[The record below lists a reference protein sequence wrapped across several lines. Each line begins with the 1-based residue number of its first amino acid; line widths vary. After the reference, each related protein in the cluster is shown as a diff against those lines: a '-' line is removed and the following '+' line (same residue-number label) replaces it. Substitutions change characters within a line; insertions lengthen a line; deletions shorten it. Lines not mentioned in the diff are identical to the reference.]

1 MTANKRY
8 QWTLIGVL
16 SLHFGVVFFDR
27 NAFGNLTPFIVEDM
41 HLTNTQIGYIGGAF
55 ALAWAIAGLAMGS
68 LSDRFGH
75 RKAILVVATLVFSLS
90 SVLSG
95 LAPTFLMMLG
105 ARMVMGIAEGGIM
118 PITQT
123 LIAAEVAP
131 ERRGLAQGITQNL
144 GANVLANWLGPIIVV
159 WMANEFGWRNAFYL
173 VALPGFMMAL
183 VIALFVRDPKEL
195 DNRPKPTWK
204 EARSLLLDPTIL
216 VCALIAVL
224 LVAYYVIFAYFMP
237 LYLTQVKGFEPVAM
251 ATILGS
257 MGFGAIAVAV
267 LVPGLSDR
275 VGRKPVAFVAGLMG
289 AIMPLGAVFIDAGS
303 PWPFYIAFAAGA
315 AITGV
320 FPLVMATIPSEVVP
334 AGLTATALSLIM
346 GTSEIIGGVFGP
358 PIAGWTADTFGLT
371 AAIWIIVGISVAV
384 AAAALL
390 LRETAPLVLA
400 KRNVSGVG
408 LARAA

>member
-8 QWTLIGVL
+8 QWTLIGIL

-41 HLTNTQIGYIGGAF
+41 HLSNTQIGYIGGAF
-55 ALAWAIAGLAMGS
+55 ALAWALAGLAMGS

-75 RKAILVVATLVFSLS
+75 RKAILVVATLVFAAS

-95 LAPTFLMMLG
+95 LAPTFIMMLG
-105 ARMVMGIAEGGIM
+105 ARMLMGLAEGGIM

-144 GANVLANWLGPIIVV
+144 GANVLANWLGPIIIV
-159 WMANEFGWRNAFYL
+159 WMANKYGWREAFYL
-173 VALPGFMMAL
+173 VALPGFLMAL

-195 DNRPKPTWK
+195 DSRAKPTWQ
-204 EARSLLLDPTIL
+204 EARSLLTDRTIL
-216 VCALIAVL
+216 VCALMAIL

-237 LYLTQVKGFEPVAM
+237 NYLVQVKGFDPSGM
-251 ATILGS
+251 AAILGS

-267 LVPGLSDR
+267 IVPGLSDKL
-275 VGRKPVAFVAGLMG
+275 GRKPVAVVAGLMG
-289 AIMPLGAVFIDAGS
+289 AIMPLGALFIEGSS
-303 PWPFYIAFAAGA
+303 PWPYYMAFAVGA

-320 FPLVMATIPSEVVP
+320 FPMVMATIPSEIVP

-358 PIAGWTADTFGLT
+358 PIAGWTADSFGLT

-384 AAAALL
+384 AASALL

-400 KRNVSGVG
+400 R
-408 LARAA
+408 RAARG